1 MITHNFSGH
10 MDNDEQR
17 EWMAEI
23 IAQRQ
28 RQQQIEELRKL
39 NGTQNSSA
47 SNEEPE
53 SYHWVIGIFIVVLLV
68 MAAFAGSL

>member
-1 MITHNFSGH
+1 MN
-10 MDNDEQR
+10 NDEQR

-39 NGTQNSSA
+39 NGNQNSSA

-53 SYHWVIGIFIVVLLV
+53 WYHWVIGIFILALIL